1 MRLWTVRRRAA
12 LVFALAAA
20 CGPPAPSRPVADA
33 APSSD
38 SLLAQGERV
47 YLRGAFDTARALW
60 SDALSRSRQAHDS
73 LGEARALTWLGLA
86 AWRQGDYRAARQL
99 GESAL
104 ALKRQLAHDADLFK
118 SYNALGL
125 LAWNEGRFADATR
138 LFGEASAA
146 ARAAGDLKSI
156 ASASGNL
163 ALVQTELGEFDEA
176 RRGFDSMR
184 VAGHALSDARIEGNA
199 LTNLG
204 MLAVRVGDPAAAIP
218 LLDSA
223 RARYRAATYPTG
235 EQNALGQL
243 GTAYSALGRP
253 SLALAVLDSALELS
267 RRQGLR
273 QDEASNLEAMAEL
286 YRSAGDVTRA
296 LALYARAE
304 PIDRELGLTVEAGAN
319 LRSVADIHAEL
330 GALDRAREAGTR
342 ALAVHRSV
350 QAKDEELT
358 DLLLLA
364 DVAERAGQRREAVAH
379 LAAAGALAR
388 ALGTPYTLAQ
398 VALAEARLADRAD
411 RPAAALGA
419 LGKAGKVLAGAGYGI
434 EQEALGLEARS
445 LARLGRLD
453 SAAAVGRRAVAAVER
468 VRGGFE
474 SGELR
479 VRYLAGREGAYADL
493 ADVLRRLG
501 RTEEAF
507 EVSDASRGRALLERL
522 ANARRDSAGTAGGAG
537 RALREADA
545 LLRTIAALN
554 ELMRAAQAEAGDA
567 PDSSARA
574 RLRFLAGHLA
584 GARSEYEELAVRLQ
598 EISTP
603 AVTLLGGGRPRAAA
617 VLAGLRADEA
627 VLEYQPTEDSL
638 LIFVGRRAGLR
649 VVAIPLPHGGLVSRV
664 RLARELIAVR
674 SDAAGRARVVLQSLG
689 DLLIRPARHAGALT
703 GVRDLVIVPHG
714 ALAYLPFA
722 ALIDSA
728 TGRYLVQDFGLLTL
742 PSAASLA
749 ALRTRG
755 SLPAGAALPAVFAPD
770 PVGLPGTAVEA
781 RVVGGALAG
790 AIVHLGRAA
799 SEPAAREAL
808 ASGAIV
814 HLAAHGELNARNP
827 MFSWL
832 ATASGGN
839 SDPAADGRLEV
850 HEILGLR
857 VRSPLVFLSA
867 CETGLGTAGS
877 TGFAQGEDFATL
889 ARAFL
894 YAGAQNVIATLWRV
908 DDQGAATFSAEY
920 YRRLAA
926 EGPVGALVGAQRT
939 MLADPRFGTP
949 YYWAGYTLAGDGR
962 MAAKQR
968 ELSVDK

>member
-1 MRLWTVRRRAA
+1 MRLPAVRRRAA

-20 CGPPAPSRPVADA
+20 CGPPAASRPVADA

-38 SLLAQGERV
+38 SLLAQGERF
-47 YLRGAFDTARALW
+47 YLRGAFDTARGLW

-86 AWRQGDYRAARQL
+86 AWRQGDYPAARRL

-104 ALKRQLAHDADLFK
+104 ALKRQVARDADLFK

-163 ALVQTELGEFDEA
+163 ALVQTELGDFDDA

-184 VAGHALSDARIEGNA
+184 VAGRALSDRRIEGNA

-223 RARYRAATYPTG
+223 RARYRAAAYPTG

-243 GTAYSALGRP
+243 GTAYAALGQP

-330 GALDRAREAGTR
+330 GALDRAREAGAR

-350 QAKDEELT
+350 QAKNEQLT

-364 DVAERAGQRREAVAH
+364 DVADRAGQRSEAVGH
-379 LAAAGALAR
+379 LAAAEALAR

-398 VALAEARLADRAD
+398 VALAEARLADRAH
-411 RPAAALGA
+411 RPAAALGV
-419 LGKAGKVLAGAGYGI
+419 LGRAGKVLAGAGYGI

-479 VRYLAGREGAYADL
+479 VRYLAGRGVAYADL
-493 ADVLRRLG
+493 ADILRRLG

-522 ANARRDSAGTAGGAG
+522 ANARRDSAVVGGAG

-545 LLRTIAALN
+545 LLRTIGALN
-554 ELMRAAQAEAGDA
+554 ELLRAAQAEAGDA
-567 PDSSARA
+567 PDSSAQA
-574 RLRFLAGHLA
+574 RVRFLAGRLA
-584 GARSEYEELAVRLQ
+584 GARGDYEELAVRLQ

-603 AVTLLGGGRPRAAA
+603 AVTLLGGGRPRTAI

-627 VLEYQPTEDSL
+627 VLEYQPIADSL
-638 LIFVGRRAGLR
+638 LIFIGRRARLR
-649 VVAIPLPHGGLVSRV
+649 VVAIPLPHGGLESRV

-674 SDAAGRARVVLQSLG
+674 NDTAGRARLVLQSLG
-689 DLLIRPARHAGALT
+689 DLLIRPARRAGALT
-703 GVRDLVIVPHG
+703 GVRDLIIVPHG

-755 SLPAGAALPAVFAPD
+755 ARPAYAARPAVFAPD
-770 PVGLPGTAVEA
+770 PAGLPGTGVEA
-781 RVVGGALAG
+781 SVVGGALTG

-832 ATASGGN
+832 ATAPGGPG
-839 SDPAADGRLEV
+839 DPAADGRLEV
-850 HEILGLR
+850 HEILGLT

-894 YAGAQNVIATLWRV
+894 YAGARNVVATLWRV
-908 DDQGAATFSAEY
+908 DDQGAATFAAEY

-939 MLADPRFGTP
+939 MLADPRFGGP

-962 MAAKQR
+962 MAGKRQ
-968 ELSVDK
+968 ELSIDR